1 MNYNELLTYLIQF
14 LVVLFAISIHESA
27 HAWMADRCGDPTARL
42 QGRVTLNPI
51 PHIDPIGTI
60 IFPGALILIGLFT
73 DARVFIFGWAKPVMV
88 NPVNLRDPARDN
100 VLISAAGPVSNIATG
115 IFGIG
120 IFFFLSK
127 VGVFRALPITLDIFY
142 FLIIISFLLAI
153 FNLIPTYPLDGSGIV
168 EGMLRGSAREAFMRT
183 RPYGFLILIALF
195 YLNVLDFIFRPI
207 VLLINSVLGPAL
219 AM

>member
-1 MNYNELLTYLIQF
+1 MNFNVILTYLIQF

-51 PHIDPIGTI
+51 PNMDPIGTI
-60 IFPGALILIGLFT
+60 LFPGVLIMIGLLT

-88 NPVNLRDPARDN
+88 NPANLRDPVRDN

-115 IFGIG
+115 VLTIG
-120 IFFFLSK
+120 IFIL
-127 VGVFRALPITLDIFY
+127 FRKFGIFSSLPITIDIIY
-142 FLIIISFLLAI
+142 YLIIISFLLAI

-168 EGMLRGSAREAFMRT
+168 EGMLRGQARETFMRT
-183 RPYGFLILIALF
+183 RPYGFIILIALF
-195 YLNVLDFIFRPI
+195 YLNILDFIFRPI
-207 VLLINSVLGPAL
+207 VMLINKILGL
-219 AM
+219 A